1 MSKQSSSLDHK
12 INENFNVKSSEISNC
27 STSSIGEI
35 FLNTLLLKEPIL
47 CYDDYK
53 KISFY
58 CVGLEY
64 TYDGIY
70 LLEILTPQKQRI
82 IATSRIRRI
91 Y

>member
-1 MSKQSSSLDHK
+1 MSKQSSSRDHK
-12 INENFNVKSSEISNC
+12 INENFNIKSSEISNL
-27 STSSIGEI
+27 STLSIGEI
-35 FLNTLLLKEPIL
+35 FLDTLTLKEPIL

-53 KISFY
+53 KTSFY

-64 TYDGIY
+64 TYEGVY

-82 IATSRIRRI
+82 IATSKIRRI